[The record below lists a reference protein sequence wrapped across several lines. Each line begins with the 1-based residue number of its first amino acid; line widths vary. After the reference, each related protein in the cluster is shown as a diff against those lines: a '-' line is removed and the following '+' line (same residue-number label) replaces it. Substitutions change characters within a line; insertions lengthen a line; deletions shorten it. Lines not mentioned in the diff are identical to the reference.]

1 MIISEFDIAEMMKTS
16 KMDYIQARH
25 HIESREIYQNIQ
37 ILRKRQMAED
47 ALAAN
52 SKLPY

>member
-1 MIISEFDIAEMMKTS
+1 MISEFDIAEMMKIS

-25 HIESREIYQNIQ
+25 HIESREIYRDLEV
-37 ILRKRQMAED
+37 LRKRQRSED
-47 ALAAN
+47 ALAVN